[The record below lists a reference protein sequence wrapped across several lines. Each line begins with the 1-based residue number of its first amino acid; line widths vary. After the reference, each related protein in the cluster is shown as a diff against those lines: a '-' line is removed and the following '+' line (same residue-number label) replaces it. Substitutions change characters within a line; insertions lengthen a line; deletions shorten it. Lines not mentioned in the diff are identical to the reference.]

1 MVIASPTTGTE
12 TTDALTIF
20 NLTQKS
26 QKPQIFL
33 FEATIFREFREFC
46 VTFLLSHTHLSSLTT
61 NLHVSS
67 RIFLFLSRLHTHS
80 CRFERFVVFH
90 RRNSWLLSRPHLFV
104 SIREIRGFNNYFDT
118 TFSVISVVSV
128 CPNPDEH
135 PCYPR

>member
-1 MVIASPTTGTE
+1 MATYKVVYVVSCCLCCCKKNDKTRQQKTTDFQLVQRRPVVIASPTTGAE
-12 TTDALTIF
+12 TTDVLTIF

-67 RIFLFLSRLHTHS
+67 RIFLFLSRP
-80 CRFERFVVFH
+80 
-90 RRNSWLLSRPHLFV
+90 RPFV
-104 SIREIRGFNNYFDT
+104 SIREIRGPLKNL
-118 TFSVISVVSV
+118 
-128 CPNPDEH
+128 
-135 PCYPR
+135 

>member
-61 NLHVSS
+61 NLTNPHESFILVPNTPIRVDSS
-67 RIFLFLSRLHTHS
+67 DSWSKNKIH
-80 CRFERFVVFH
+80 EKFVV
-90 RRNSWLLSRPHLFV
+90 NS
-104 SIREIRGFNNYFDT
+104 
-118 TFSVISVVSV
+118 
-128 CPNPDEH
+128 
-135 PCYPR
+135 